1 MTEPMDR
8 LNNAWELLAEKLQGW
23 LDSAILMLPNLL
35 LALIFFALVVFI
47 SRRLRNFSYRLLER
61 ISDNGAVNRL
71 ISAILAIVF
80 VTLGMFVAL
89 SIMNL
94 DKAVT
99 SLLAGAG
106 VAGLAIG
113 LAFQEP
119 LINTLSGIM
128 MSVDKPFQ
136 LNDLV
141 ETNGYM
147 GTISSITL
155 RTTHLKLMSG
165 EKVVIPNKHVV
176 QNPFVNYT
184 INGERRVELSC
195 GISYGED
202 LDKVRSVVLQAVER
216 NVDYDKTRPV
226 EFFYTGFGSSSIDFL
241 VRFWLKLCNQ
251 ADYLRARDE
260 ALVAVRKA
268 FDAEGITI
276 PFPIRTLDFGI
287 KGGLQLGQV
296 LKPAN
301 GESGPADLPSIP

>member
-1 MTEPMDR
+1 MER
-8 LNNAWELLAEKLQGW
+8 LKNAWELLAEKLQGW
-23 LDSAILMLPNLL
+23 LDSAVLMLPNLL

-47 SRRLRNFSYRLLER
+47 SRRLRNITYRLLER

-71 ISAILAIVF
+71 ISAILAILF

-119 LINTLSGIM
+119 LINTLSGII

-141 ETNGYM
+141 ETNGFM
-147 GTISSITL
+147 GTISNITL
-155 RTTHLKLMSG
+155 RSTHVKLMSG
-165 EKVVIPNKHVV
+165 EKVVIPNKLVV
-176 QNPFVNYT
+176 QNPFTNYT
-184 INGERRVELSC
+184 INGERRVDLTC

-202 LDKVRSVVLQAVER
+202 LDKVKRVALEAVQR
-216 NVDYDKTRPV
+216 RVNYNKSRPV
-226 EFFYTGFGSSSIDFL
+226 EFFYTGFGSSSIDFII
-241 VRFWLKLCNQ
+241 RFWLDLCNQ
-251 ADYLRARDE
+251 SDYLKARDE
-260 ALVAVRKA
+260 AVIALKQA

-287 KGGLQLGQV
+287 KGGLQLGRV
-296 LKPAN
+296 LESAN
-301 GESGPADLPSIP
+301 GPGLADNLKTNT